1 MRGARGIEAIDGQA
15 EEKVAIIRRVSSW
28 AACEERALAWYSG
41 EPLPALGNLTAEFLV
56 ESGRAAAVRDY
67 LEFIAAGGFA

>member
-15 EEKVAIIRRVSSW
+15 EEKAAIIRRVSSW
-28 AACEERALAWYSG
+28 AGGEEQALAWYTG
-41 EPLPALGNLTAEFLV
+41 EPLPAFGNLTAEFLV
-56 ESGRAAAVRDY
+56 ESGRAAAVREY